1 MSLHDSYKTAE
12 AVAEG
17 FRSFS
22 NLLPEH
28 DTEITSLVVDLFSIS
43 LFLKG
48 LEGMARNRAYR
59 YRLSAIHP
67 DLELV
72 RASLNYTLEDVL
84 DFFDDLESR
93 RGDPSEAYKQLWL
106 EISAHFLEE
115 SQESLSTRLAKYK
128 SFLRDLSE
136 IMKGEVT
143 DTRLMASLRSNLKGL
158 LVHQDSRLAPRLG
171 SMSLSSPS
179 SSSSSS
185 SNGSNADPGSPV
197 NGRRPRGRR
206 SYERARPP
214 HSSPQSPISTS
225 SATFSDIP
233 PSVPS
238 APDSPTT
245 STTAT
250 SQSIDSTP
258 VSDHWARRVFLDEH
272 PMTPIPYVGESSKCL
287 GEVKGNV
294 KGWLHEEG
302 FEELLQLAFS
312 GDSDLRV
319 CFYLREDDHR
329 VRIVCKS
336 RRTSR
341 TSDYSCLPLN
351 LLEIVR
357 IGSCL
362 QICRRRRGGSEL
374 VLWANLKFSTIEQMV
389 IFFCT
394 FLALRSQDSGRPVER
409 IRDYELD
416 DEEEHFGGQIVD
428 DDFLHALRVYRDN
441 VSGAVRL
448 QASVHKGEMK
458 RLHRMPVWT
467 AFITEHIGS
476 RGWIRRVDPKTILL
490 RDLRRVIFT
499 FPSYNPPRTPKGEHI
514 LKFTNKSDA
523 QGFMDTIAEL
533 AHL

>member
-93 RGDPSEAYKQLWL
+93 RGDPSEAYKQLWV
-106 EISAHFLEE
+106 EICAHFMEE

-136 IMKGEVT
+136 IMKGEAT

-171 SMSLSSPS
+171 SMSLR
-179 SSSSSS
+179 
-185 SNGSNADPGSPV
+185 SPV
-197 NGRRPRGRR
+197 NARRPRGRR
-206 SYERARPP
+206 SYERARPS
-214 HSSPQSPISTS
+214 HSSPQSPTSTS

-250 SQSIDSTP
+250 SQSMDSTP

-294 KGWLHEEG
+294 KGWLHDEG
-302 FEELLQLAFS
+302 FEELFQLAFS

-341 TSDYSCLPLN
+341 SSDYSCLPLN

-458 RLHRMPVWT
+458 RMPVWT

-476 RGWIRRVDPKTILL
+476 RGWIRRVDTKTILL